1 MAEVTTGGGQQA
13 RNAPAAGGEAPPPRL
28 EGAAVRSPRLP
39 EGAESL
45 TFEQLMTALETIT
58 SRLAV
63 GELDIEEAADLYEQ
77 AEALHA
83 LAARRLAQVQE
94 RVDALRPPR
103 T

>member
-1 MAEVTTGGGQQA
+1 MADLTTEGGG
-13 RNAPAAGGEAPPPRL
+13 RAPGTAAGGGDP
-28 EGAAVRSPRLP
+28 GTPRLP

-58 SRLAV
+58 SRLAL

-83 LAARRLAQVQE
+83 LATRRLAQVQE
-94 RVDALRPPR
+94 RVERLRPPR